1 MLEIVPPTPRV
12 NAENVALVAP
22 DGTMT
27 LAGNVSGSP
36 PDSVTTAPAVGA
48 GPESLTVP
56 LIGSPPTTVG
66 LATVI
71 AASVA
76 RAVTVS
82 EAD

>member
-1 MLEIVPPTPRV
+1 M

-22 DGTMT
+22 DGTIT
-27 LAGNVSGSP
+27 LAGKVSGSP

-56 LIGSPPTTVG
+56 LTESPPTTLG

-71 AASVA
+71 AASVT

-82 EAD
+82 AGD